1 MLYYPKTFSNLINK
15 LKRKVIVFVMISLSQ
30 NVAGVWVVK
39 GLSHIGEYIIS
50 NPKVIKLFSQIKTL
64 LSTLI
69 YSLDSIVEK
78 FLFSLP

>member
-1 MLYYPKTFSNLINK
+1 
-15 LKRKVIVFVMISLSQ
+15 MISLSQ
-30 NVAGVWVVK
+30 NVAGVWGVK
-39 GLSHIGEYIIS
+39 GLSHIWEYIIS

-78 FLFSLP
+78 FLFSLPWYTFNEFLGFLPQS